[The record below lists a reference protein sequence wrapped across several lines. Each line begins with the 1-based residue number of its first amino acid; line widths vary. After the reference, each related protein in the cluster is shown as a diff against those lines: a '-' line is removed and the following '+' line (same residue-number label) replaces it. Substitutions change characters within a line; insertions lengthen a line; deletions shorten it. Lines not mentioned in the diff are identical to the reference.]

1 MWHNARLLNLIAS
14 TLYALV
20 ALMAIAAGLLWLAQR
35 PVFAITHVELA
46 GMDGAALR
54 HVNAPGVRANALGK
68 LSGNFFTL
76 DLNAARQVFESVP
89 WVRRASVR
97 REWPNGLA
105 VEVEEHE
112 ALGTWGG
119 GDTGKLINTYGELFV
134 ANTAEAEEDAQLL
147 ALDGPPDSEADV
159 VEKLEVMRQWFK
171 PLKAEPLAVSLSGRY
186 AWRAKLSNGMTV
198 ELGREQTEED
208 RTAMDQRVRR
218 FIAAWPQVTQQWGK
232 DIEYADLRYPN
243 GFAIR
248 AATARFLTDAQVA
261 AAVKAEK
268 KAAAGGAKPA
278 VAATARPAA
287 AAVAAAGAVQ
297 KPNQN
302 TSSNPTRLKKTE
314 KTR

>member
-1 MWHNARLLNLIAS
+1 MWQNARLLNLIAS
-14 TLYALV
+14 ALYALV
-20 ALMAIAAGLLWLAQR
+20 AVMAFGAGLLWLAQR

-46 GMDGAALR
+46 GMDGASLR
-54 HVNAPGVRANALGK
+54 HVNALSVRANALGK
-68 LSGNFFTL
+68 LTGNFFTL
-76 DLNAARQVFESVP
+76 DLNAARQAFESVP
-89 WVRRASVR
+89 WVRHASVR

-119 GDTGKLINTYGELFV
+119 GGGDSGKLINTYGELFV

-171 PLKAEPLAVSLSGRY
+171 PLQAEPLAVALSGRY

-198 ELGREQTEED
+198 EFGREQNDED
-208 RTAMDQRVRR
+208 RVAMDQRVRR

-261 AAVKAEK
+261 AAARAEK
-268 KAAAGGAKPA
+268 KAAAATGATQQA
-278 VAATARPAA
+278 
-287 AAVAAAGAVQ
+287 
-297 KPNQN
+297 NQN
-302 TSSNPTRLKKTE
+302 TASNPTRLKKAE